1 MEKKLQPLKNK
12 LLLFFFFV
20 LSAAFFAQTLVNYP
34 LNNSLTANAG
44 PDASIAP
51 ASLQYFDPPS
61 TTPITNTQH
70 ALGYLDYN
78 NSGDYLQ
85 FNFNLPANDDVTLQV
100 TAGTAVFLSTAT
112 GNIQIFAQ
120 IGTAPYVLL
129 EEQNLAASGFLDSD
143 DISFSLPLS
152 NGQNTSIPVK
162 IRIVGNFSK
171 SGLNISYFGINNI
184 SLVREITTISVR
196 STKAPQPPLINHSAA
211 ASVTLDTDFGSLLTN
226 EEFADKTY
234 RITNTGSRMLNIGS
248 IQLSPGNVGFSILGA
263 VPSSINA
270 GQSATFT
277 VRFAP
282 VNQGLQTAEVSIA
295 ANITPNNPFRFEV
308 KGAGKSCNLT
318 PVPIAQYG
326 FEGAAPS
333 NMAVTPI
340 SGNVKIIGGTTN
352 NANPNPVGG
361 RLYYA
366 NNNNNTIL
374 YSSSSPTRSW
384 YIRGNDT
391 NETTIEFGPVD
402 LTNQQEVS
410 INFDL
415 AAFGL
420 TNNNNSGVNSS
431 DYVILSVY
439 NPTTG
444 LWSDEIRLNGSNN
457 SMRRKYAY
465 GASGLVS
472 GMYDG
477 NGTVEATKTF
487 TNSATT
493 SYGSFK
499 LDIPP
504 TITQLRYRITANT
517 SRTSGQNYNLW
528 LIDNVHVDAGNA
540 KVKTWTGTGWTGEN
554 TNPPTDREKAVFNG
568 TYNFPSDLT
577 VCECEVKSGKNVTIP
592 ANRTFT
598 VRNKITNLGNDDNF
612 TVNSG
617 GNLIQIEDGA
627 VNTGSITAERYL
639 TDMDNVLGTQ
649 LDYVYWSSPV
659 AGQDLR
665 AFSPGTRTN
674 KIFYYNEP
682 NDLFKAVNFAT
693 EPNFIPG
700 KGYAFEAET
709 TANGTHSPNA
719 TGYNETYKFKG
730 TPNNGVISP
739 NVQRSANTG
748 SGGTV
753 EHGYNL
759 IGNPYPS
766 NISFPE
772 FYAMNSGI
780 IYNTAWFWTNNSYSP
795 NQQGSGYEQN
805 NYAVWTATGGAPA
818 TTTSAADGSGD
829 TFIPDG
835 IVAVGQGF
843 IVQVRPEYI
852 GTGPQQLIF
861 KNKNGSN
868 MVRVSTTGHFFNKN
882 AEQKDRFWL
891 KLISSDSIV
900 NTQLIGYIEGATND
914 FEKDYD
920 AEIMGMSSNIFYSTL
935 EDRKLQIQG
944 KAAFNQ
950 EDKVQLGANIFA
962 DGAYTIALENPEG
975 IFASGQNIYLKDH
988 LMGTFTNL
996 SEQDYTF
1003 DATAGI
1009 TEGRFEIVYESPT
1022 VLGTDAVTKDELMVY
1037 RDGNS
1042 FVVKSAVK
1050 NITGIEVYDVS
1061 GRLWKKLNANSKE
1074 VTIDASAMNSGM
1086 YILKI
1091 NRNGEISGRKIMK

>member
-1 MEKKLQPLKNK
+1 M
-12 LLLFFFFV
+12 
-20 LSAAFFAQTLVNYP
+20 
-34 LNNSLTANAG
+34 
-44 PDASIAP
+44 
-51 ASLQYFDPPS
+51 
-61 TTPITNTQH
+61 
-70 ALGYLDYN
+70 
-78 NSGDYLQ
+78 
-85 FNFNLPANDDVTLQV
+85 
-100 TAGTAVFLSTAT
+100 
-112 GNIQIFAQ
+112 
-120 IGTAPYVLL
+120 
-129 EEQNLAASGFLDSD
+129 
-143 DISFSLPLS
+143 
-152 NGQNTSIPVK
+152 
-162 IRIVGNFSK
+162 
-171 SGLNISYFGINNI
+171 
-184 SLVREITTISVR
+184 
-196 STKAPQPPLINHSAA
+196 INHSAA

-226 EEFADKTY
+226 EEFTDKTY
-234 RITNTGSRMLNIGS
+234 RITNTGSRTLNIGS

-282 VNQGLQTAEVSIA
+282 VNQGLQTAEVVIA
-295 ANITPNNPFRFEV
+295 GNITPDNPFRFEV

-333 NMAVTPI
+333 NMAVTQF

-352 NANPNPVGG
+352 NTNPNPVGS

-366 NNNNNTIL
+366 NNDNHTNL

-384 YIRGNDT
+384 YVRGTDT
-391 NETTIEFGPVD
+391 GTTTVEFGPVD

-420 TNNNNSGVNSS
+420 TNTNISGVNSS

-439 NPTTG
+439 NPTTS

-457 SMRRKYAY
+457 AQRLKYGY

-504 TITQLRYRITANT
+504 SISQLRYRITAYT
-517 SRTSGQNYNLW
+517 SRTWSGGWQNYNLW

-540 KVKTWTGTGWTGEN
+540 KFKTWNGTAWVGEN
-554 TNPPTDREKAVFNG
+554 ANRPGPREKAVFAG
-568 TYNFPSDLT
+568 DYNFTATGNTADLS
-577 VCECEVKSGKNVTIP
+577 VCECEVNNSAVLTIP
-592 ANRTFT
+592 NGKTLT
-598 VRNKITNLGNDDNF
+598 VSNKIINHGNEDNF
-612 TVNSG
+612 VVQTG
-617 GNLIQIEDGA
+617 GNLIQIEDEA
-627 VNTGSITAERYL
+627 VNSGSITAERYV

-659 AGQDLR
+659 TGQDLR

-693 EPNFIPG
+693 EPNFVPG

-730 TPNNGVISP
+730 TPNNGVIRP
-739 NVQRSANTG
+739 DVQRSANTG

-766 NISFPE
+766 NMSFPQ

-780 IYNTAWFWTNNSYSP
+780 IYNTAWFWTNNSYIP

-805 NYAVWTATGGAPA
+805 NYAVWTGTGGAPA

-868 MVRVSTTGHFFNKN
+868 MVRVSTTGHFFNK
-882 AEQKDRFWL
+882 EGDQKDRFWL

-944 KAAFNQ
+944 KAAFDPS
-950 EDKVQLGANIFA
+950 DKVQLGANIFKN
-962 DGAYTIALENPEG
+962 GTYTIAIENPEG
-975 IFASGQNIYLKDH
+975 IFNAGQKVYLKD
-988 LMGTFTNL
+988 NL
-996 SEQDYTF
+996 LNRWVDLNVQAYTF
-1003 DATAGI
+1003 EATKGI

-1022 VLGTDAVTKDELMVY
+1022 VLATDAVTKDDLLVY
-1037 RDGNS
+1037 RNGTS
-1042 FVVKSAVK
+1042 YVVKSAIK

-1061 GRLWKKLNANSKE
+1061 GRLWKKLNTNSKE
-1074 VTIDASAMNSGM
+1074 VIIDASALNSGM